1 MDATTIKSA
10 RGRSPLKASSSV
22 RAEVQKRG
30 KRPGN
35 LCYFYGAK
43 VDRDWVARSS
53 LELAAMLH
61 AEASQDILS
70 YSCDPDLIWSELS
83 SAGFIGSRP
92 DMRLQRRGA
101 PPELWAVRHQA
112 AVRNDPCDQGRM
124 ETQESHAKSVG
135 FSWRWY
141 TQDDAAR
148 EQVMLMN
155 WLSVNPLLL
164 QFRSLEVDALREEIS
179 RLVIAR
185 DGTTVRDV
193 YAAVHTPRAHAF
205 VALMRGHLRRSLTVE
220 ITKRAFGL
228 STPVIP
234 WSES

>member
-1 MDATTIKSA
+1 MDAETIKSA
-10 RGRSPLKASSSV
+10 RGRSPLKASSTV

-35 LCYFYGAK
+35 LSYFYGAK
-43 VDRDWVARSS
+43 VDRDWMARSS

-70 YSCDPDLIWSELS
+70 YSCDLDLIWSELS
-83 SAGFIGSRP
+83 SGGFKGSKP

-101 PPELWAVRHQA
+101 LPELWAVRHQA
-112 AVRNDPCDQGRM
+112 VVGNDPCVQGRT
-124 ETQESHAKSVG
+124 ETQEGHTRSVG
-135 FSWRWY
+135 YSWKWY
-141 TQDDAAR
+141 TEDDAAR

-164 QFRSLEVDALREEIS
+164 QFRHLEVDALREEIS
-179 RLVIAR
+179 SLVIAR
-185 DGTTVRDV
+185 DGMTVRDV
-193 YAAVHTPRAHAF
+193 YVAVHMPRAHTF
-205 VALMRGHLRRSLTVE
+205 VAMMRGHQRRSLTVE

-234 WSES
+234 WSEK

>member
-1 MDATTIKSA
+1 MDAATIKSA
-10 RGRSPLKASSSV
+10 RGRSPLKASSTV

-61 AEASQDILS
+61 AEASQDILT
-70 YSCDPDLIWSELS
+70 YSCDLDLIWSELS
-83 SAGFIGSRP
+83 SGGYRGSKP
-92 DMRLQRRGA
+92 DMRLQRRGG
-101 PPELWAVRHQA
+101 PPELWAVGHQGDTG
-112 AVRNDPCDQGRM
+112 NDPCVEKQR
-124 ETQESHAKSVG
+124 ETQEGHAKAVG
-135 FSWRWY
+135 YAWKRY
-141 TQDDAAR
+141 TEADAMR

-155 WLSVNPLLL
+155 WLSVNPVLL
-164 QFRSLEVDALREEIS
+164 QFRHLEVDALREEIS

-185 DGTTVRDV
+185 DGITVRDV
-193 YAAVHTPRAHAF
+193 YPAINMPRAHIF
-205 VALMRGHLRRSLTVE
+205 VALMRAHQRRSLTVE
-220 ITKRAFGL
+220 IRKRALGL

-234 WSES
+234 WSEK